1 MKITLL
7 IFVGL
12 FGLSGCAGEA
22 DETPSYTNEAPVY
35 ARIRSAFS
43 IEGTSEFPDSL
54 ANPHPNPY
62 NRQLGDSSIFIS
74 FTLSD
79 SADVKVIIQNP
90 IGDSVAFFED
100 DVLPPGSYGG
110 WWTPVNALHTPLRA
124 GLYFVTLR
132 ADPERRNYIDSKLLY
147 IENND

>member
-1 MKITLL
+1 MLAM
-7 IFVGL
+7 
-12 FGLSGCAGEA
+12 SGCDNAEQTQ
-22 DETPSYTNEAPVY
+22 EYTNDAPVY
-35 ARIRSAFS
+35 AKIRSVFS
-43 IEGTSEFPDSL
+43 IEGTSTFPDSL
-54 ANPHPNPY
+54 ADPFPNPY
-62 NRQLGDSSIFIS
+62 NHQLGDTSIFIS
-74 FTLSD
+74 FTLAD

-100 DVLPPGSYGG
+100 AVLPPGSYGS
-110 WWTPVNALHTPLRA
+110 WWTPVNALNTPLRA